1 MAPGA
6 PIRNRSASVYDSN
19 WPRRCAGRGVQP
31 AASRRIGSRR
41 QITSAGVSV
50 FLKISRLLAATDIAR
65 LTALARELHFVEGRV
80 SNPANQTKD
89 NLQADHNDPKYVES
103 VQIVNA
109 ALARSREFIDFAMP
123 KRVAPPLLCRYE
135 PGMKYGAH
143 ADAALIQL
151 GNVSLRSDL
160 SCTVFVNDP
169 QTYEG
174 GELSIVVGNQAIA
187 FKGAAGEA
195 IVYPST
201 ALHEVVPVRSGQ
213 RLVSIT
219 FIESFVADQ
228 HRRTQI
234 YELNEI
240 AALEGLTMKWE
251 SRVRLDVVRQNLL
264 RMWSTT

>member
-1 MAPGA
+1 M
-6 PIRNRSASVYDSN
+6 
-19 WPRRCAGRGVQP
+19 
-31 AASRRIGSRR
+31 
-41 QITSAGVSV
+41 
-50 FLKISRLLAATDIAR
+50 FLKISRLLAAADIAR
-65 LTALARELHFVEGRV
+65 LTVLARELHFVDGRV

-89 NLQADHNDPKYVES
+89 NLQADHKDPKYVES

-109 ALARSREFIDFAMP
+109 AFSRSREFIDFAMP

-228 HRRTQI
+228 HQRMQI

-251 SRVRLDVVRQNLL
+251 NRVRLDVVRQNLL